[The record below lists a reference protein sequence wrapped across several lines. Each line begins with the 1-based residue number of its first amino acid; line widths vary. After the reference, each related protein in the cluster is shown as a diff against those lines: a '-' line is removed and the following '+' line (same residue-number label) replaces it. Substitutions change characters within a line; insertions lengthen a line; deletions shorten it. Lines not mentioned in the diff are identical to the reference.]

1 MMYTSQFRKNWPLW
15 LVLWSRVTFYIS
27 QCVFYF
33 NIFCCCFFSQWYHP
47 KIGLSTKGKKHI
59 IFKSHCT
66 LYLICHLIMCVI
78 QTWYLHILVKRK
90 ILSQT
95 VINRHI
101 QYRYDMWLY
110 SAHFHPQ
117 TCHEHNWN
125 CYCELFMVIWF
136 GGALRLIKV
145 WFDYVLFAFY
155 CGGAGGEST
164 LRKLRLWAPRFAL
177 NILWNS
183 PCQHSSSKSN
193 KICQHGFHE
202 LNKM

>member
-1 MMYTSQFRKNWPLW
+1 MERLFIQLSDDVYISISKNWPLW

-145 WFDYVLFAFY
+145 WFDYVLFAFIVAARAENRPSEN
-155 CGGAGGEST
+155 CVCERRDS
-164 LRKLRLWAPRFAL
+164 
-177 NILWNS
+177 
-183 PCQHSSSKSN
+183 H
-193 KICQHGFHE
+193 
-202 LNKM
+202 